1 METNKH
7 LACVLKA
14 ATWDFYVLF
23 ILAPPV
29 DKKNKSSLFWCCTAR
44 LQSSF
49 FPQAVRLLNSL

>member
-29 DKKNKSSLFWCCTAR
+29 DKKNQVIFVLVLYRQTTEQLLSSGCET
-44 LQSSF
+44 
-49 FPQAVRLLNSL
+49 P